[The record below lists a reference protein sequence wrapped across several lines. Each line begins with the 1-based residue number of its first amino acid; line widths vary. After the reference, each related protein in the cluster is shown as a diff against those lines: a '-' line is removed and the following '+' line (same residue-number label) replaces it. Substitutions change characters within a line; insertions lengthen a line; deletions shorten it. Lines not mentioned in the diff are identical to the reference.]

1 MKSLSFQS
9 GLVFPKFWGFE
20 AIFEVHGQHFHISFY
35 SVCTYYCTQN
45 DQLDLMICSQ
55 QKNTP
60 FSAYNPNS
68 YCQIILIC
76 LGMWMVMK
84 KRAGYLK
91 IANV

>member
-1 MKSLSFQS
+1 MTKNLFKHLDFSYLS
-9 GLVFPKFWGFE
+9 VVK
-20 AIFEVHGQHFHISFY
+20 IFDGDLILA
-35 SVCTYYCTQN
+35 TQRGEG
-45 DQLDLMICSQ
+45 CSQ